1 MIFKLYI
8 IFNQIDYLYLAFTYF
23 AENLFFSLIVIY
35 YYKKN
40 GNNFQNLIFSRV
52 HTIKIIK
59 AIILFPLLAFAFL
72 ISMRIDVLMISSLL
86 GVEQAGFYSATS
98 RIITIILLFGTHF
111 FQFIYPNMNRIS
123 SSNKEK
129 FNLIYQNLIFLSLIV
144 GISVYIFSVF
154 FGNSYL
160 SLFGEEFKIVLT
172 SLKILSL
179 NVGAALL
186 INLWVHKQ
194 YVYSKYNQIL
204 LFQFSTIIINILLN
218 YYLISMLGVNGAALA
233 TALSAIISFILINIA
248 QPKEFFVIF
257 SSFSVTRQKQMA
269 NAILKIIFVKRNPE
283 NKESIKD

>member
-1 MIFKLYI
+1 MEFLY
-8 IFNQIDYLYLAFTYF
+8 TYF
-23 AENLFFSLIVIY
+23 
-35 YYKKN
+35 
-40 GNNFQNLIFSRV
+40 
-52 HTIKIIK
+52 
-59 AIILFPLLAFAFL
+59 
-72 ISMRIDVLMISSLL
+72 
-86 GVEQAGFYSATS
+86 
-98 RIITIILLFGTHF
+98 
-111 FQFIYPNMNRIS
+111 QF
-123 SSNKEK
+123 
-129 FNLIYQNLIFLSLIV
+129 
-144 GISVYIFSVF
+144 F

>member
-1 MIFKLYI
+1 
-8 IFNQIDYLYLAFTYF
+8 
-23 AENLFFSLIVIY
+23 
-35 YYKKN
+35 
-40 GNNFQNLIFSRV
+40 
-52 HTIKIIK
+52 
-59 AIILFPLLAFAFL
+59 
-72 ISMRIDVLMISSLL
+72 MISSLL

-269 NAILKIIFVKRNPE
+269 NAILKLYL
-283 NKESIKD
+283 